1 MVRLIWESEILRFMD
16 ENDVYMTKPIKETVV
31 LIHSN
36 AKKVNLSLRKIMEF
50 LGISSNH
57 IPPYKQHKINGK
69 NMGLGIEFD
78 SEYFFKKMDMTIN
91 YSLEEFYGECYL
103 DITKLA
109 SEPLFLE
116 DNCSDYDSNE
126 YIIISRNSPEYIEFR
141 NMVLRRDRYCQCCGY
156 DKNHKHL
163 VVHHIFGFK
172 NYPQLGYNE
181 DNGITLCKWC
191 HEKYHSIYGKKNP
204 NPVTFGEYMRK
215 YGRD

>member
-1 MVRLIWESEILRFMD
+1 MVRLISESEILDFLC
-16 ENDVYMTKPIKETVV
+16 ENDIYLIKPKKETVV
-31 LIHSN
+31 LIYSN
-36 AKKVNLSLRKIMEF
+36 AKRVNLSIERMLEF
-50 LGISSNH
+50 IGVSPNVM
-57 IPPYKQHKINGK
+57 PMPKQHKVNGR
-69 NMGLGIEFD
+69 NMGLGVEFD
-78 SEYFFKKMDMTIN
+78 SEYFFKKMDMTIS
-91 YSLEEFYGECYL
+91 YSLKEFYESCYL
-103 DITKLA
+103 DI
-109 SEPLFLE
+109 
-116 DNCSDYDSNE
+116 NE
-126 YIIISRNSPEYIEFR
+126 YYSCMKEEIVSSRNSPEYDEFR

-191 HEKYHSIYGKKNP
+191 HERYHSIYGKKNP